1 MNNFVPETINF
12 NLIIFHLTKMIYD
25 NVFFIS
31 GVEQFLKQKL
41 VINVERCIRK
51 K

>member
-1 MNNFVPETINF
+1 MNNFVPEKISF
-12 NLIIFHLTKMIYD
+12 NPIVFHLTKLIYD
-25 NVFFIS
+25 NAFFIS